1 MKNMSF
7 VIVSCL
13 FDIGSFESNIKRRSV
28 EDYIVLF
35 EWLRSSNF
43 PLILFTDI
51 PEKINPRGNLFL
63 IQKSISE
70 LKYYPKI
77 SGNSQVK
84 ANLQNH
90 KDTSTY
96 YSVVNSKIDLL
107 KLASEYAP
115 QYDYY
120 VWIDS
125 GYSHVC
131 IIPHDELEKGI
142 RYNMNER
149 IVMPLI
155 NYNPQSDI
163 TIQGPDVAGGLMIIP
178 KTEVNWLSDNFDEK
192 SNLFLSSQ
200 LCRHEEVTLS
210 LVAYSHPHK
219 FDFVYGVYR
228 YMYNLIYINE
238 NPAAIIE
245 YCLIRARMHDNHK
258 LVVSLTKKLLYTF
271 CNKFI
276 SFPEHKQM
284 LGKLLYHGYISSYY
298 VDKELML
305 HLGKLIHY
313 VYTYLPH
320 VGLKSSLYPNI
331 ADNLKFAGIDIN
343 SPINKLDIIESPYV
357 GCLWSW
363 MDEK

>member
-1 MKNMSF
+1 MSF

-13 FDIGSFESNIKRRSV
+13 FDIGTFESNTKRRSV
-28 EDYIVLF
+28 DDYIVLF

-43 PLILFTDI
+43 PLILFTDVADKIKPREHLHLVRKTI
-51 PEKINPRGNLFL
+51 P
-63 IQKSISE
+63 E

-77 SGNSQVK
+77 SGNPQVRG
-84 ANLQNH
+84 NLHNN
-90 KDTSTY
+90 KDTFTY

-125 GYSHVC
+125 GYSHVT
-131 IIPHDELEKGI
+131 IIPHDELERGI
-142 RYNMNER
+142 RHNMNGR

-155 NYNPQSDI
+155 NYNPKDDI
-163 TIQGPDVAGGLMIIP
+163 KQQGPDIAGGLMILP
-178 KTEVNWLSDNFDEK
+178 KPEISWLSDMFDLK
-192 SNLFLSSQ
+192 SDLFLSSQ

-210 LVAYSHPHK
+210 LVAYSHPDK
-219 FDFVYGVYR
+219 FDFVYGIYR

-238 NPAAIIE
+238 SPAAIVE
-245 YCLIRARMHDNHK
+245 HCLVRARMHDNHK
-258 LVVSLTKKLLYTF
+258 LVVSLTKKLLHTF

-284 LGKLLYHGYISSYY
+284 LGTLLYHGYISSYY
-298 VDKELML
+298 VDKELMV
-305 HLGKLIHY
+305 HLAKLIHY
-313 VYTYLPH
+313 AYTYLPH
-320 VGLKSSLYPNI
+320 VGLKSSAYPNLI
-331 ADNLKFAGIDIN
+331 DNLKFAGVDIT
-343 SPINKLDIIESPYV
+343 SPMNKFDILDSPYC
-357 GCLWSW
+357 GCICVW